1 MEENKDNSKITRKRF
16 LNVCGSL
23 VAAGGII
30 GVSGTL
36 VHKMVSLPEQ
46 SGSKLSPTWKREE
59 GRTDSP
65 YRRVAAFR
73 AEGEILGFALLGDS
87 LVVATPGRV
96 DIYDRVGN
104 PKGSFAVNGTIRDI
118 TVYADMIYLLQP
130 TAIQV
135 YDNQGKLSREWEAC
149 SEESRAGL
157 RHRRG

>member
-87 LVVATPGRV
+87 LVVATPAGWISTTAWATRRAVLPSMGR
-96 DIYDRVGN
+96 
-104 PKGSFAVNGTIRDI
+104 FATSRF
-118 TVYADMIYLLQP
+118 MP
-130 TAIQV
+130 T
-135 YDNQGKLSREWEAC
+135 
-149 SEESRAGL
+149 
-157 RHRRG
+157 